1 MLKETNKNLAKDIVF
16 EFETAL
22 GGKKPD
28 SEGWIYL
35 YEMIV
40 EEVDK
45 KDITPPSSPL
55 PHY

>member
-1 MLKETNKNLAKDIVF
+1 MSKETNKNLAKDIVF

-35 YEMIV
+35 YEMII
-40 EEVDK
+40 EELDK
-45 KDITPPSSPL
+45 KDITLPTPPP
-55 PHY
+55 PY